1 MRRQEKEIL
10 DRVQI
15 DAILERALVCRIAL
29 CDDSTPYIL
38 PVNFGYEDG
47 CLYIHCALE
56 GKKLDILKR
65 NSMVCFEVDIDH
77 VLVVGATP
85 CSYTFRY
92 RSVIGFGTAVFVDN
106 VTEKQKGLDAIVK
119 HYSGGHPSCSDDALA
134 KVTILKIEIESLTG
148 KQSGY

>member
-1 MRRQEKEIL
+1 MRRKEKEIL
-10 DRVQI
+10 DRAQI
-15 DAILERALVCRIAL
+15 DAILDRALVCRIAL

-38 PVNFGYEDG
+38 PVNFGYEGG

-77 VLVVGATP
+77 ALVVGATP
-85 CSYTFRY
+85 CSYTFNY
-92 RSVIGFGTAVFVDN
+92 RSVIGFGSAVFVDN
-106 VTEKQKGLDAIVK
+106 VTEKRKGLDAIVK
-119 HYSGGHPSCSDDALA
+119 HYSGGHSSYYGDALA
-134 KVTILKIEIESLTG
+134 KVTILKIEIKSMTG

>member
-1 MRRQEKEIL
+1 MRRKEKEIL
-10 DRVQI
+10 DRAQI

-47 CLYIHCALE
+47 CLYIHCALK

-77 VLVVGATP
+77 ALVVGATP
-85 CSYTFRY
+85 CSHTFRY
-92 RSVIGFGTAVFVDN
+92 RSVIGFGSAVFVDN
-106 VTEKQKGLDAIVK
+106 VTEKRKGLDAIVK
-119 HYSGGHPSCSDDALA
+119 HYSGGHPSYSDDARA
-134 KVTILKIEIESLTG
+134 KVTILKIEIESMTG
-148 KQSGY
+148 KRSGY